1 MSKRGKEMCVK
12 IIWGLFAGA
21 LMAVSVAWFA
31 GTVYREGILFAPFA
45 ALVLSLAIPFLLY
58 EAPAKRLV
66 FALLTSSLLSGLSL
80 LTFSLGGQ
88 AAGPTVFGLVLV
100 ALAIPVGIDLILQ
113 DFGTRLTI
121 PPLFSRSA
129 VASFLAAV
137 LPLSAWIIAHEHS
150 TAVAEDSVLIRSVAQ
165 NVIPSGDSIVFE
177 LVDPSQKDRLTNLV
191 SVRTKEKT
199 YSLSDA
205 EVESVVWEER
215 TVRRKSSK
223 RNQSEVLSQEQA
235 ERMRLILSLQGA
247 PVPDDIILFS
257 HRGPITTNE
266 LKVSLGKKN
275 PS

>member
-1 MSKRGKEMCVK
+1 MRGKTMFVR
-12 IIWGLFAGA
+12 IAWGLVAGA

-31 GTVYREGILFAPFA
+31 GTMYREGTLLTPFA
-45 ALVLSLAIPFLLY
+45 ALALALIIPFLLY

-88 AAGPTVFGLVLV
+88 ATGPTVFGLVLV
-100 ALAIPVGIDLILQ
+100 SLAIPVGADLILQ
-113 DFGTRLTI
+113 DFGTRLTV

-150 TAVAEDSVLIRSVAQ
+150 TAVEEDGALIRTVAQ
-165 NVIPSGDSIVFE
+165 NMSPHGDTIVFE
-177 LVDPSQKDRLTNLV
+177 LIDPSQKDKLKNIV
-191 SVRTKEKT
+191 SVRTSEKT

-205 EVESVVWEER
+205 EVESVVEER

-223 RNQSEVLSQEQA
+223 RSESTVLSREQA
-235 ERMRLILSLQGA
+235 ERMRIILSLQGA

-257 HRGPITTNE
+257 HRGPITTSE
-266 LKVSLGKKN
+266 LKVSLEKRN
-275 PS
+275 PG

>member
-1 MSKRGKEMCVK
+1 MRGKVMFVRVA
-12 IIWGLFAGA
+12 WGLVAGT

-31 GTVYREGILFAPFA
+31 GTVYREGTLLAPFT
-45 ALVLSLAIPFLLY
+45 ALALALITPFLLY

-66 FALLTSSLLSGLSL
+66 FALCTSALLSGLSL

-88 AAGPTVFGLVLV
+88 ATGPTVFGLVLV
-100 ALAIPVGIDLILQ
+100 ALAIPVGVDLILQ
-113 DFGTRLTI
+113 DFGTRLTV

-150 TAVAEDSVLIRSVAQ
+150 TAVEEDSALIRTVAQ
-165 NVIPSGDSIVFE
+165 NVSPQGNTIVFE
-177 LVDPSQKDRLTNLV
+177 LIDPRQKDRLKNLV
-191 SVRTKEKT
+191 SVRMKEKI

-205 EVESVVWEER
+205 EVESVVEER

-223 RNQSEVLSQEQA
+223 QSESEVISQEQA
-235 ERMRLILSLQGA
+235 ERMRLILSLHGA

-257 HRGPITTNE
+257 HRGPITTSE
-266 LKVSLGKKN
+266 FKVSLGKKD
-275 PS
+275 PD